1 MSAPAPRP
9 IRTDLPPSQASPVAP
24 PRLRA
29 GDRIGVVAPSGPVL
43 ARALVAGARVLE
55 EAGFRIVLGKHL
67 RERRGHLA
75 GPDADRLDDLNRM
88 LGDPDIRCV
97 LMARG
102 GYGAM
107 RIASGIDWDAM
118 RRDPKIFAGFSD
130 ATFLHLGMARH
141 AGVRTLHAPNLHGL
155 GARRGSEIPRL
166 VAWLTEPSPSD
177 AVRTLVAPHRLNDAG
192 GSVAGCVV
200 GGNLALVHYAAAAG
214 HMPSVEGCILFLE
227 EVNEPPYKI
236 DGMLCALR
244 EGGWLAGVRGVAL
257 GDFTRCLPRKGYREL
272 RLRQVLEDHL
282 SPLGTPAWSGVRAG
296 HGSRNYPLAFGARA
310 TLGKGRLVYEE
321 GLVS

>member
-1 MSAPAPRP
+1 MTRRIPSRRP
-9 IRTDLPPSQASPVAP
+9 HPVAP

-43 ARALVAGARVLE
+43 PRALLAGARVLE
-55 EAGFRIVLGKHL
+55 EAGFRIAFGRHV

-75 GPDADRLDDLNRM
+75 GADRARLDDLNRM
-88 LGDPDIRCV
+88 LRDPDIRCV

-107 RIASGIDWDAM
+107 RIASEVDWGAM

-155 GARRGSEIPRL
+155 GARRGSEIERL
-166 VAWLTEPSPSD
+166 LSWLTDPSPPER
-177 AVRTLVAPHRLNDAG
+177 VRTLAAPRRLNGAG
-192 GSVAGCVV
+192 GSAEGCVL

-214 HMPSVEGCILFLE
+214 HMPSVRGCILFLE

-282 SPLGTPAWSGVRAG
+282 RPLGAPAWSGLQAG
-296 HGSRNYPLAFGARA
+296 HGPRNYPIPFGAKA